1 MGRNRVALG
10 EVWLTITQGSAFL
23 ATLGFGTQPDRT
35 DSIPNVFFIPFAFVC
50 KQSQRDC
57 VLQPKVARNEK
68 MPNAERRLKPEFRR
82 PSLALFVRPS
92 GFALRISRLGAGR
105 RQAKRF
111 SIRAKCF
118 QGSAQLGEANPNPD
132 ESSPVLLS
140 GQKTKGDLARNGGG
154 RQQRADGRKLSCKVN

>member
-68 MPNAERRLKPEFRR
+68 MPNAECRKKTE
-82 PSLALFVRPS
+82 A
-92 GFALRISRLGAGR
+92 RISQTKPRSVRSAFGFPACLGVMFGASNSML
-105 RQAKRF
+105 RF
-111 SIRAKCF
+111 
-118 QGSAQLGEANPNPD
+118 N
-132 ESSPVLLS
+132 
-140 GQKTKGDLARNGGG
+140 
-154 RQQRADGRKLSCKVN
+154 